1 MSRCSIDVMAIRC
14 YERFL
19 RLPVPVVL
27 ITMWLAGCALL
38 GLCTLFLFS
47 TTLVLVQLAAGT
59 I

>member
-1 MSRCSIDVMAIRC
+1 MSRCSIDFMAIRC

-19 RLPVPVVL
+19 RMPVPVVL

-38 GLCTLFLFS
+38 GLCTLFLYS
-47 TTLVLVQLAAGT
+47 TALVLVQLAEGT

>member
-1 MSRCSIDVMAIRC
+1 MAIRC

-19 RLPVPVVL
+19 RLPVPMVL